1 MAGDWHIVHNN
12 LRASGQVFRMARKLR
27 CKRTMIVGAC
37 SIWWAI
43 LDEYGKEGLVDGY
56 SLEDLDHEV
65 QLPGFGA
72 AMVAEDWLQ
81 VSGDGLL
88 APEWEEYNGRGAKAR
103 LQERSKKRRQRSS
116 RPCPAVVPH
125 TTGQSRDKVG
135 TEPGHDRDTCGT
147 TTTTTTTTTE
157 PKGKKTGAATPLV
170 LPAVLDT
177 AEFRSAW
184 DDYEANRKEAG
195 HSKLT
200 TRGRE
205 IKLKEL
211 ADWGHDVAVQS
222 IRESIANGWQGIFK
236 PKGNVNDQHRNG
248 NRGYAASDAT
258 ERRAAKA
265 AREFPEPDLELPVF
279 VFGGDKRADDSQRP
293 PAPAPRS
300 QAGGA

>member
-1 MAGDWHIVHNN
+1 MAGDWI
-12 LRASGQVFRMARKLR
+12 KI
-27 CKRTMIVGAC
+27 RTELINDLDVMDICEATT
-37 SIWWAI
+37 
-43 LDEYGKEGLVDGY
+43 LDEYEVVGRLVKLWGWANHNTTDGY
-56 SLEDLDHEV
+56 LRKMTPARLDKFVHHAGFASALLDAAWLVESKDGMTIPNWQKHNGSGAKVRAEAAARQAASRSRHKAVTGMSQDFVTPVTVLSQDSVTREDLE
-65 QLPGFGA
+65 Q
-72 AMVAEDWLQ
+72 
-81 VSGDGLL
+81 
-88 APEWEEYNGRGAKAR
+88 NK
-103 LQERSKKRRQRSS
+103 
-116 RPCPAVVPH
+116 
-125 TTGQSRDKVG
+125 
-135 TEPGHDRDTCGT
+135 TETKTKTKP
-147 TTTTTTTTTE
+147 
-157 PKGKKTGAATPLV
+157 KTGAATPLV

-293 PAPAPRS
+293 TAPAPRS